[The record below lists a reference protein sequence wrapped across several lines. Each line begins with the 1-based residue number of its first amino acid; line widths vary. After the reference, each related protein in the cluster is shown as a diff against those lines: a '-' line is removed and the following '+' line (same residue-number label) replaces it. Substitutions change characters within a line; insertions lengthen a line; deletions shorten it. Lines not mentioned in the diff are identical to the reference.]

1 MRSETYDYKPLVYH
15 ARVSTVPDR
24 VAPDLLDLARR
35 VSTATLSS
43 QLQKHG
49 FAHVFMLGVR
59 ALRPDL
65 RLAGQAFTLRYI
77 PVREDLE
84 RPGEFDNRT
93 NKQRIAVESVGPGD
107 VLVIDARGD
116 LRAAT
121 LGDILATRI
130 AQRGAA
136 GIVTDGAFRDT
147 PSIQTID
154 LPTYAGG
161 QSPIVSTSIHHP
173 QDINVPIGCGGV
185 AVLPG
190 DVIVGDGEG
199 VMVVPRA
206 VAESVIEA
214 AYEQEQREDFI
225 MAKIRNGSSILGVY
239 PADERTLR
247 EYEDWK
253 RSNL

>member
-1 MRSETYDYKPLVYH
+1 MSVYH
-15 ARVSTVPDR
+15 ARVETVPDR
-24 VAPDLLDLARR
+24 VAPDILDLARR

-49 FAHVFMLGVR
+49 FVHGFMLGVR
-59 ALRPDL
+59 PLRPDL

-93 NKQRIAVESVGPGD
+93 NKQRIAVESLGPGD

-116 LRAAT
+116 TRAAT

-130 AQRGAA
+130 AQRGAT
-136 GIVTDGAFRDT
+136 GIVTDGAFRDS
-147 PSIQTID
+147 PSIKAID

-161 QSPIVSTSIHHP
+161 QSPIVSTAIHHP

-190 DVIVGDGEG
+190 DLIVGDGEG
-199 VMVVPRA
+199 VLVVPRA

-214 AYEQEQREDFI
+214 AYEQHRREEFI
-225 MAKIRNGSSILGVY
+225 MAKVRSGSSILGVY
-239 PADERTLR
+239 PPDEGTLR
-247 EYEDWK
+247 EYEAWQQ
-253 RSNL
+253 RPQSSP

>member
-1 MRSETYDYKPLVYH
+1 
-15 ARVSTVPDR
+15 VSTERPTR
-24 VAPDLLDLARR
+24 VAPELLDLARR

-49 FAHVFMLGVR
+49 FVHAFMLGVR
-59 ALRPDL
+59 PLRPDL

-77 PVREDLE
+77 PMREDLE
-84 RPGEFDNRT
+84 RPGVFDNRT

-116 LRAAT
+116 IRAAT
-121 LGDILATRI
+121 LGNILATRI

-147 PSIQTID
+147 PSIQAID

-161 QSPIVSTSIHHP
+161 QSPDLSTAIHHP
-173 QDINVPIGCGGV
+173 LEINVPIGCGGV

-199 VMVVPRA
+199 VMVVPLA
-206 VAESVIEA
+206 VAESVIQA
-214 AYEQEQREDFI
+214 TFEQEEREEFI
-225 MAKIRNGSSILGVY
+225 LNKIRGGSSILGVY
-239 PADERTLR
+239 PPDEDTLR
-247 EYEDWK
+247 EYEAW
-253 RSNL
+253 RRGRP

>member
-1 MRSETYDYKPLVYH
+1 
-15 ARVSTVPDR
+15 
-24 VAPDLLDLARR
+24 VAPAILDLARR

-43 QLQKHG
+43 QLLKHG
-49 FAHVFMLGVR
+49 FAHVFMLRVR
-59 ALRPDL
+59 PLRPDL
-65 RLAGQAFTLRYI
+65 RLAGQAVTLRYI

-93 NKQRIAVESVGPGD
+93 NKQRIAVELVGPGD

-116 LRAAT
+116 IRAAT

-147 PSIQTID
+147 PSIQRID
-154 LPTYAGG
+154 LPTFAAG
-161 QSPIVSTSIHHP
+161 QSPILSTAIHHP

-199 VMVVPRA
+199 VLVVPRA
-206 VAESVIEA
+206 VAEIVIQA
-214 AYEQEQREDFI
+214 AYEQHLREEFI
-225 MAKIRNGSSILGVY
+225 MAKIRAGSSILGVY
-239 PADERTLR
+239 PPDEHTLQEYADWQRANPHR
-247 EYEDWK
+247 
-253 RSNL
+253 

>member
-1 MRSETYDYKPLVYH
+1 
-15 ARVSTVPDR
+15 VSTERPTR
-24 VAPDLLDLARR
+24 VAPGLLDLARQ

-49 FAHVFMLGVR
+49 FVHAFMLGVR
-59 ALRPDL
+59 SLRPDL

-77 PVREDLE
+77 PMREDLE

-116 LRAAT
+116 IRAAT
-121 LGDILATRI
+121 LGNILATRI

-147 PSIQTID
+147 PSIQAID

-161 QSPIVSTSIHHP
+161 QSPDVSTAIHHP
-173 QDINVPIGCGGV
+173 LEINVPIGCGGV

-206 VAESVIEA
+206 VAESVIQA
-214 AYEQEQREDFI
+214 TFEQEQREEFI
-225 MAKIRNGSSILGVY
+225 LSKIRGGSSILGVY
-239 PADERTLR
+239 PPDEATLR
-247 EYEDWK
+247 EYEAW
-253 RSNL
+253 RRA

>member
-1 MRSETYDYKPLVYH
+1 LQAEYRLTI
-15 ARVSTVPDR
+15 AAVSTEGPTR
-24 VAPDLLDLARR
+24 VAPELLDLARR

-49 FAHVFMLGVR
+49 FVHAFMLGVR
-59 ALRPDL
+59 PLRPDL

-77 PVREDLE
+77 PMREDLE

-116 LRAAT
+116 IRAAT
-121 LGDILATRI
+121 LGNILATRI

-147 PSIQTID
+147 PSIQAID

-161 QSPIVSTSIHHP
+161 QSPDLSTSIHHP
-173 QDINVPIGCGGV
+173 LEINVPIGCGGV

-190 DVIVGDGEG
+190 DVIVGDAEG
-199 VMVVPRA
+199 VMVVPLA
-206 VAESVIEA
+206 VAESVLRA
-214 AYEQEQREDFI
+214 TYEQEQREEFI
-225 MAKIRNGSSILGVY
+225 LEKIRGGSSILGVY
-239 PADERTLR
+239 PPDEDTLR
-247 EYEDWK
+247 EYEAW
-253 RSNL
+253 RRG